1 MNVSLVTQLG
11 TITGQ
16 VKIPP
21 LFNICSLQL
30 LQVKKYYGLTT
41 EMFSGLLEG
50 TSGAGTAILR
60 FTLSHFSPLGS
71 KTHWSQNNNKI
82 TPNLNNPM
90 KDRGILV
97 IRNTSNIPPV
107 VGVAD
112 TF

>member
-21 LFNICSLQL
+21 EMYLLLSFHFFYQSQLF
-30 LQVKKYYGLTT
+30 QVKKYYGLTT

-60 FTLSHFSPLGS
+60 FSSVTFFTLKHTLES
-71 KTHWSQNNNKI
+71 K
-82 TPNLNNPM
+82 
-90 KDRGILV
+90 
-97 IRNTSNIPPV
+97 
-107 VGVAD
+107 
-112 TF
+112 

>member
-16 VKIPP
+16 VKIPQDI
-21 LFNICSLQL
+21 FNIYSFQL

-60 FTLSHFSPLGS
+60 FTLSHFFTPRLKNTLES
-71 KTHWSQNNNKI
+71 K
-82 TPNLNNPM
+82 
-90 KDRGILV
+90 
-97 IRNTSNIPPV
+97 
-107 VGVAD
+107 
-112 TF
+112 